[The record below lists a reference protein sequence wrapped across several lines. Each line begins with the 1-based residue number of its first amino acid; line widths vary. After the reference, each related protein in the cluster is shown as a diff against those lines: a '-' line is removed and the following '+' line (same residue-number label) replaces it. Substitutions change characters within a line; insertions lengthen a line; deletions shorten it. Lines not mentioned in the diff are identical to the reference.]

1 MKVIEELSEYI
12 LFLEIIFLKYIID
25 EGNYKKVKDIMSMP
39 VVKKQNIKLH
49 FYKKES
55 MIFKA

>member
-25 EGNYKKVKDIMSMP
+25 EGNYKKAK
-39 VVKKQNIKLH
+39 
-49 FYKKES
+49 YK
-55 MIFKA
+55 ITLL

>member
-25 EGNYKKVKDIMSMP
+25 EGNYKKVKDILDMDKFTL
-39 VVKKQNIKLH
+39 KKYQTFSSTKN
-49 FYKKES
+49 FFED
-55 MIFKA
+55 